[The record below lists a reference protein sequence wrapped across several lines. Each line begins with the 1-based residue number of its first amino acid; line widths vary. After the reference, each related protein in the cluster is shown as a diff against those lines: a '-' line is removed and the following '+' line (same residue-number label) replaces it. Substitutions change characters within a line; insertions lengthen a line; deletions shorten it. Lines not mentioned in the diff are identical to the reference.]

1 MIGYFNKKGAL
12 IKRTEWNKRV
22 RAKSYRMYR
31 HYENGDIQVIAE
43 WHGVGDRNA
52 MPENRKIFRIV
63 VSNLIG
69 TKWVKDISLSEE
81 FATEQDMLESYE
93 GILLEHTDSFLN
105 DDFEFEEV
113 GNVAPPIPVAK
124 KKEPKPVPAA
134 DTTLEEIGKYVE
146 SEMAKVESEEEEEVP
161 IGIGAPATSSGH
173 LGEWS

>member
-12 IKRTEWNKRV
+12 IKRVEWNKRV

-43 WHGVGDRNA
+43 WHGVADRNA

-63 VSNLIG
+63 VSNMLG
-69 TKWVKDISLSEE
+69 KKWVEDISLSSQ

-93 GILLEHTDSFLN
+93 GILLEHTDCFLN
-105 DDFEFEEV
+105 DEFEFEEV
-113 GNVAPPIPVAK
+113 GNKAPPIPVAK
-124 KKEPKPVPAA
+124 KKEPKPEPVIATPVEPKSEPEIEHK
-134 DTTLEEIGKYVE
+134 DEEITE
-146 SEMAKVESEEEEEVP
+146 DELSEIMATPS
-161 IGIGAPATSSGH
+161 TSSGH